1 MSTSLNE
8 IPPVLSKPNRGQRF
22 RQMLKEIRNNKFLYL
37 FVLPGIVYFLVMKYL
52 PVYFVQVAFKHY
64 RLGSTVQSAE
74 WAGLFYFAQVFNSS
88 DFLLALRN
96 TVIINL
102 YRLIIG
108 FPAPIILALLLN
120 EVKHKAFKR
129 GIQTLVYLP
138 HFVSW
143 VVIGGIIKNLL
154 SVQGG
159 LINELLGML
168 GSEPI
173 RFLIDPRYFR
183 GILVVSGIWK
193 EVGWGTIIYLA
204 TISSIDPQLY
214 ESAIIDGAN
223 RFQQAIY
230 ITIPSI
236 LYVIVVL
243 LIINMGNI
251 LNMGLAQ
258 IMSLYH
264 DGLRETGLV
273 LQYFVYTRGLVYYR
287 YSFAA
292 AAGLFRSVIALIM
305 VISADRLAKGVG
317 QRGIF

>member
-8 IPPVLSKPNRGQRF
+8 IPPVLGKPDRGHRL
-22 RQMLKEIRNNKFLYL
+22 RLILKEIRSSKTLYL
-37 FVLPGIVYFLVMKYL
+37 FIIPGIIYFFILKYL
-52 PVYFVQVAFKHY
+52 PLYFIQVAFKHY
-64 RLGSTVQSAE
+64 RLGSTVQTAE
-74 WAGLFYFAQVFNSS
+74 WAGLTYFAQVFNSS
-88 DFLLALRN
+88 DFLLALKN
-96 TVIINL
+96 TIIINF
-102 YRLIIG
+102 YRLLLG

-120 EVKHKAFKR
+120 EVKHTAFKR

-159 LINELLGML
+159 LVNELLGML
-168 GSEPI
+168 GSEPV

-183 GILVVSGIWK
+183 GILVLSGIWK

-204 TISSIDPQLY
+204 TMSSIDPQLY

-223 RFQQAIY
+223 RFQQTIY

-236 LYVIVVL
+236 LYVIIVL

-273 LQYFVYTRGLVYYR
+273 LQYFVYSRGLVYYR

-305 VISADRLAKGVG
+305 VVSADRLAKGVG